1 MRATVDIVP
10 FVAQFE
16 SFVEHVY
23 ICPSGKKT
31 IGFGHTGKGV
41 DEKHITVTRGL
52 ELLAGDIKAVENVVM
67 KELPE
72 LNENQMNALVSF
84 VFNVGITAFLGSNT
98 FRIIKANYNDPKI
111 AKKLNE
117 WNKGS
122 YWVIEGGEKVKRYKV
137 LPGLIK
143 RRAKE
148 AELYFKPI

>member
-10 FVAQFE
+10 MIAGFE
-16 SFVEHVY
+16 SFMDHVY
-23 ICPSGKKT
+23 TCPAGKKT

-41 DEKHITVTRGL
+41 DEKYITVNRGV
-52 ELLAGDIKAVENVVM
+52 ELLISDIKDVEADIM
-67 KELPE
+67 DKLPD

-98 FRIIKANYNDPKI
+98 FRIIKANHNDPKI

-137 LPGLIK
+137 LPGLVK